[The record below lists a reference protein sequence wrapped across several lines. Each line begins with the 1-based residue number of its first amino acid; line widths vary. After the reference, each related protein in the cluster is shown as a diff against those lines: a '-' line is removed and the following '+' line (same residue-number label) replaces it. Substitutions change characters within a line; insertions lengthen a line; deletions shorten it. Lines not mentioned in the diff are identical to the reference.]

1 MANKYTVLESI
12 NMASTHYAERIFDC
26 VATEDIENGTFG
38 YLNGL
43 ADDQSHIY
51 KFAKG
56 TAEGEPIVVVDQPA
70 WTEDD
75 YRIVKQRRD
84 QFIVKAGTPF
94 RVRVIKENDEFGLT
108 KEGFTSAS
116 AGQVAVGAYATID
129 SSTGKL
135 VAQAEEPEAAPYFY
149 ITRKRIVGGTLAT
162 SAHNYGSA
170 NEMFELRVIG

>member
-1 MANKYTVLESI
+1 MANKYTVLEST

-26 VATEDIENGTFG
+26 VSDEAIENGTFG

-43 ADDQSHIY
+43 ADGQSHIY

-56 TAEGEPIVVVDQPA
+56 TAEGAAIVVADQPA
-70 WTEDD
+70 WTEDTS
-75 YRIVKQRRD
+75 RITNQRRD
-84 QFIVKAGTPF
+84 QYIIPADVPF
-94 RVRVIKENDEFGLT
+94 RVRVVKANDEFGIT

-129 SSTGKL
+129 TTTGKL
-135 VAQAEEPEAAPYFY
+135 VAQAEKPEADVYFC
-149 ITRKRIVGGTLAT
+149 IMRKRIVGGTLAT
-162 SAHNYGSA
+162 AAHNYGSA